1 MALDLCCL
9 LWAHPGRRA
18 EMHSYEDKV
27 LALVADHGGVVR
39 QRAIRSVRQRAIR
52 SVRQRALCDDPD
64 GPDELQII
72 SIGDRAALDRFMAD
86 PRRTALAAERDSAI
100 ARTELFEVALVATPV
115 TEETT

>member
-27 LALVADHGGVVR
+27 LALVADHGGV
-39 QRAIRSVRQRAIR
+39 VRQRAIR